1 MIASRPSS
9 EAGFTLIEM
18 MVVCAMLSVLAF
30 AALPMAEVA
39 TARWKE
45 RELRAALLE
54 IRAGLDA
61 YKRAFDEM
69 NPVRQP
75 GVSGY
80 PPSLDAL
87 EQGLLDSRDGGAP
100 RQIRFL
106 RQLPRDPF
114 APEGLTAQQSWALR
128 AYDSPAHA
136 PRAGADVYDV
146 HSKSER
152 VGTNGIPLKHW

>member
-1 MIASRPSS
+1 MIQSRRSV
-9 EAGFTLIEM
+9 AGFTLIEM
-18 MVVCAMLSVLAF
+18 MVVCAMLSVLAY
-30 AALPMAEVA
+30 AALPMTEVA

-45 RELRAALLE
+45 RELRASLNE
-54 IRAGLDA
+54 IRAALDA
-61 YKRAFDEM
+61 YKRTYDQL
-69 NPVRQP
+69 NPVQQP

-80 PPSLDAL
+80 PASLSAL
-87 EQGLLDSRDGGAP
+87 EEGLLDSRGGGAP

-114 APEGLTAQQSWALR
+114 APEGLTAQQTWALR
-128 AYDSPAHA
+128 AFDSPAHA

-152 VGTNGIPLKHW
+152 VGTNGIPLKDW